1 VGASGLNELT
11 VDAALAA
18 AAPGNDPV
26 LAATVFDLAS
36 GGVDEVAAAGARS
49 DGVNVAVDV
58 AGGITELEVAGGA
71 VPCDAGTD
79 ETDSVAV
86 TGVRTLD
93 TADADEAAAAGVG
106 YTAPGGVG
114 VGIGVV
120 VDGVDGVA
128 ELEEVGGAA
137 ACGAGVEDAA
147 GVAAP
152 GVVGMLDACG
162 AEVDADG
169 GVGVDGAR
177 DAGGVA
183 VDGGAELD
191 TVGDSDPNL
200 ARSIARTTSPKT
212 RNLANGRFH
221 Q

>member
-26 LAATVFDLAS
+26 PAATEFDLAS

-114 VGIGVV
+114 VGVV

-137 ACGAGVEDAA
+137 ACCAGVEDAA

-200 ARSIARTTSPKT
+200 ARSIAWTTSPKT
-212 RNLANGRFH
+212 RSLANGRFH